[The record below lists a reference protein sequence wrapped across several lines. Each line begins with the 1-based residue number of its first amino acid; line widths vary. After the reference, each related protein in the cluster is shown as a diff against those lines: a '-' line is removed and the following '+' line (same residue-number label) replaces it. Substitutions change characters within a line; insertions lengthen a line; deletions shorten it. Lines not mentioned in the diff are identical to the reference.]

1 MQAAHPYTVQDQC
14 EWHTLTPC
22 KISAS
27 GTPLHSARSVRV
39 AHSYTVQ
46 DQCEWHTL
54 TQCKISVSG
63 TPLHSA
69 RSVEWHILTQYIHNS
84 KRWHDQSMQA
94 AHPYTVQNQCEWHT
108 LAQCK
113 ISGVA
118 HPYTVQDQWRG
129 TPLHNAKSV

>member
-39 AHSYTVQ
+39 AHSYT
-46 DQCEWHTL
+46 
-54 TQCKISVSG
+54 
-63 TPLHSA
+63 
-69 RSVEWHILTQYIHNS
+69 
-84 KRWHDQSMQA
+84 M
-94 AHPYTVQNQCEWHT
+94 QNQCEWHT